1 MIQMTIDINETKV
14 KRNEIGLWLAW
25 TFATALGM
33 LIGYLSLALLVGSL
47 DLGIARVIVPIIS
60 GIFLGLAQWLVLRPY
75 ISKSYDWILNHAV
88 GWVVGYTLGL
98 YVVQLL
104 SKTPLGMLIGF
115 ISFGVIVALFQYP
128 ALRREIPHLAT
139 WILANVTGWT
149 LGAYLSLLA
158 AGVLFQNKVPTTFT
172 SVLVTVGITGV
183 VAGAI
188 TGLALIWIVRQPD
201 RLAASS

>member
-1 MIQMTIDINETKV
+1 MTIDINETKV

-25 TFATALGM
+25 TLATTLGM
-33 LIGYLSLALLVGSL
+33 LIGYLPLALLIGSL

-98 YVVQLL
+98 FAVQLL
-104 SKTPLGMLIGF
+104 SKTPLGMLVGF
-115 ISFGVIVALFQYP
+115 IFFGLIVALFQYP
-128 ALRREIPHLAT
+128 ALRREIPHLPT
-139 WILANVTGWT
+139 WILANIIGWT
-149 LGAYLSLLA
+149 LGAYLSQLA
-158 AGVLFQNKVPTTFT
+158 AGVVFQNGVPTTFA
-172 SVLVTVGITGV
+172 SVLVNVGITGL

-201 RLAASS
+201 RLTA